1 MIDWPLTILAAILF
15 VVLCI
20 AMMWADS
27 VMWRKHGI
35 SLAGV
40 VSKQNI
46 AHICR
51 NTADSACEV
60 PVNRSYEEEDCAE
73 MGKCSR
79 FCSRV
84 RVRAFGTG
92 PWA

>member
-1 MIDWPLTILAAILF
+1 MIDWPLTILATVLF
-15 VVLCI
+15 VALCI

-40 VSKQNI
+40 CSKQKI
-46 AHICR
+46 AQIEESA
-51 NTADSACEV
+51 ADSACDV
-60 PVNRSYEEEDCAE
+60 PVNRSCEEQDCAE

-84 RVRAFGTG
+84 RVRAFGAG